1 MNVSTMI
8 LITTSNTWNS
18 SSEVCSGRTISGLH
32 IGPSACELKNS
43 QWILFFFGCFTR
55 KRNRANKRGNFLYLQ
70 DARLISESNT
80 ARHCTVLSHV
90 LYLNEKIKGKE
101 VRSSK
106 TKLCNLNGFQYFYF
120 PALWSVSDAV
130 HTFSR
135 AFFQYK
141 RFPAKNSPSFL
152 LDEIKW
158 TFIPCMRKNK
168 AEFNKSNYT
177 NSWSNLWNTSL
188 IVSFRASSRLSSA
201 STNSA
206 SFSSIA
212 AVQYRLNP
220 FFCDCRVYSSG
231 ILRTESGISSW

>member
-1 MNVSTMI
+1 MNFVFSWMFHEKEKH
-8 LITTSNTWNS
+8 SQQKMQFFVPAGCKAYQW
-18 SSEVCSGRTISGLH
+18 VQ
-32 IGPSACELKNS
+32 NS
-43 QWILFFFGCFTR
+43 QTLYCFIP
-55 KRNRANKRGNFLYLQ
+55 
-70 DARLISESNT
+70 RLVPKWENQ
-80 ARHCTVLSHV
+80 
-90 LYLNEKIKGKE
+90 GK
-101 VRSSK
+101 RSSLFK
-106 TKLCNLNGFQYFYF
+106 DQTVQLKRF
-120 PALWSVSDAV
+120 PIFL
-130 HTFSR
+130 FSR

-152 LDEIKW
+152 LNEIKW

-168 AEFNKSNYT
+168 AGFNKSNYT

-188 IVSFRASSRLSSA
+188 IVSFKASSRLSSA

>member
-43 QWILFFFGCFTR
+43 QWILFFFWMFHEKEKQSQQ
-55 KRNRANKRGNFLYLQ
+55 KRQFLYLQ

-106 TKLCNLNGFQYFYF
+106 TKLCNLNGFQYSYF
-120 PALWSVSDAV
+120 PALRSVCDAV

-141 RFPAKNSPSFL
+141 RFPAKNSP
-152 LDEIKW
+152 
-158 TFIPCMRKNK
+158 
-168 AEFNKSNYT
+168 
-177 NSWSNLWNTSL
+177 
-188 IVSFRASSRLSSA
+188 
-201 STNSA
+201 
-206 SFSSIA
+206 
-212 AVQYRLNP
+212 
-220 FFCDCRVYSSG
+220 
-231 ILRTESGISSW
+231 

>member
-43 QWILFFFGCFTR
+43 QWIWFFFGSFTR
-55 KRNRANKRGNFLYLQ
+55 KRKRANKKGNFLYLQ

-106 TKLCNLNGFQYFYF
+106 TKLCNLNGFQYSYFPPRFDRYPTPSTHF
-120 PALWSVSDAV
+120 PAL
-130 HTFSR
+130 
-135 AFFQYK
+135 
-141 RFPAKNSPSFL
+141 
-152 LDEIKW
+152 
-158 TFIPCMRKNK
+158 
-168 AEFNKSNYT
+168 
-177 NSWSNLWNTSL
+177 
-188 IVSFRASSRLSSA
+188 
-201 STNSA
+201 
-206 SFSSIA
+206 FSSIN
-212 AVQYRLNP
+212 VFP
-220 FFCDCRVYSSG
+220 PKSPPSFF
-231 ILRTESGISSW
+231 

>member
-1 MNVSTMI
+1 MI
-8 LITTSNTWNS
+8 LITRSNTWNS

-43 QWILFFFGCFTR
+43 QWILLFFLCFTR
-55 KRNRANKRGNFLYLQ
+55 KSRQKIQFLVPAGCKAYQWVQYSQTLYCFIP
-70 DARLISESNT
+70 RLVPKWENQ
-80 ARHCTVLSHV
+80 
-90 LYLNEKIKGKE
+90 GK
-101 VRSSK
+101 RSSLFK
-106 TKLCNLNGFQYFYF
+106 DQTVQLKRF
-120 PALWSVSDAV
+120 PIFL
-130 HTFSR
+130 FSR
-135 AFFQYK
+135 ASIGIRRLPHIFPRIFLAHK
-141 RFPAKNSPSFL
+141 RFLAKNSPPFL

-188 IVSFRASSRLSSA
+188 IVSFKASSRLSSA
-201 STNSA
+201 STSSA